1 MISNTIPA
9 TLTVTPDTVTRTVT
23 SLKEHGVDAEVV
35 NDRTEALAK
44 VKELIPA
51 GVSVQNGSSRTLEE
65 IGYID
70 YLKSGQHGWNNLHAA
85 IDAVEDPS
93 ERARLRKE
101 AVLSDYYVGSVHA
114 IAETGEMVV
123 ASASGSQ
130 LPHLAFTSQHI
141 VLVAGTQKIVPTLE
155 AAIARLRDHV
165 FPLEDARMKSTGAAG
180 SLIAKILIMAHEPAF
195 MGRTVHLILVNET
208 LGF

>member
-1 MISNTIPA
+1 MTYD
-9 TLTVTPDTVTRTVT
+9 TLTTTDSLARTVAA
-23 SLKEHGVDAEVV
+23 LKERGVEAIVV
-35 NDRTEALAK
+35 ETGADALAK

-51 GVSVQNGSSRTLEE
+51 GVSINNGGSQTLGQ
-65 IGYID
+65 IGYIE
-70 YLKSGQHGWNNLHAA
+70 YLKEGTHGWNNLHDA
-85 IDAVEDPS
+85 ILAENDPAKKA
-93 ERARLRKE
+93 ELRKQ

-130 LPHLAFTSQHI
+130 LPHLVFTSQHL
-141 VLVAGTQKIVPTLE
+141 VLVAGAQKIVPTLDD
-155 AAIARLRDHV
+155 AFARLKDYV

-180 SLIAKILIMAHEPAF
+180 SILAKILVMAHEPAF
-195 MGRTVHLILVNET
+195 MGRTVKLILVKEK

>member
-1 MISNTIPA
+1 MTYDILPTEDV
-9 TLTVTPDTVTRTVT
+9 LTRTVT
-23 SLKEHGVDAEVV
+23 ALAEHGVEAIVV
-35 NDRTEALAK
+35 NDRAEALAK

-51 GVSVQNGSSRTLEE
+51 GVSVNNGSSRTLEE

-70 YLKSGQHGWNNLHAA
+70 LLKEGTHGWNNLHDGIIA
-85 IDAVEDPS
+85 EKDPAKQA
-93 ERARLRKE
+93 ELRKH

-114 IAETGEMVV
+114 ISATGEMVV

-130 LPHLAFTSQHI
+130 LPHLVFTSQHL
-141 VLVAGTQKIVPTLE
+141 VLVAGTQKIAPSLDE
-155 AAIARLRDHV
+155 ALARLKEYV

-180 SLIAKILIMAHEPAF
+180 SLIAKILIMAHEPSF
-195 MGRTVHLILVNET
+195 MGRTVKLVLVKEK

>member
-1 MISNTIPA
+1 MTYDILPTEDV
-9 TLTVTPDTVTRTVT
+9 LTRTVAA
-23 SLKEHGVDAEVV
+23 LAEHGVEAIVV
-35 NDRTEALAK
+35 NDRAEALAK

-51 GVSVQNGSSRTLEE
+51 GVSVNNGSSRTLEE

-70 YLKSGQHGWNNLHAA
+70 LLKEGTHGWSNLHDGIIA
-85 IDAVEDPS
+85 EKDPAKQA
-93 ERARLRKE
+93 ELRKH

-114 IAETGEMVV
+114 ISATGEMVV

-130 LPHLAFTSQHI
+130 LPHLVFTSQHL
-141 VLVAGTQKIVPTLE
+141 VLVAGTQKIAPSLDE
-155 AAIARLRDHV
+155 ALARLKEYV

-180 SLIAKILIMAHEPAF
+180 SLIAKILIMAHEPSF
-195 MGRTVHLILVNET
+195 MGRTVKLVLVKEK